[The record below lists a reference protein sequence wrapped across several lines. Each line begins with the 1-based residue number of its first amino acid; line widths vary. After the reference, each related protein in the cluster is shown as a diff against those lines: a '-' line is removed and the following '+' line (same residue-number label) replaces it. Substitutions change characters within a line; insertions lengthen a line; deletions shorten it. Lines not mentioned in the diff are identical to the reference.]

1 MASRNL
7 ALNKFLTFE
16 RPVFSKAVRV
26 CNFLRG
32 GRKEKKGAGE
42 MITTVRTCVV
52 AQVKRKRETSNQPF
66 LSLTAD
72 RVKIQVRRKESF
84 LLTAL
89 SETSSMRREEELR
102 PYTCCHEA
110 KKCSIHTWGGWKY
123 LNVGR
128 NLLLCVYV
136 SVSRDLNNPG
146 RTHRFPLIQ
155 RAPS

>member
-1 MASRNL
+1 MACNWSWKKEKRQSISLHIWKKRTANALQYTNMASRNL

-110 KKCSIHTWGGWKY
+110 KKCSIHT
-123 LNVGR
+123 
-128 NLLLCVYV
+128 
-136 SVSRDLNNPG
+136 
-146 RTHRFPLIQ
+146 
-155 RAPS
+155 

>member
-1 MASRNL
+1 MACNWPWKKEKRQSISLHIWKKRTANALQSVLYSTNMTSRNS

-84 LLTAL
+84 LSTAL

-110 KKCSIHTWGGWKY
+110 KKCSIHT
-123 LNVGR
+123 
-128 NLLLCVYV
+128 
-136 SVSRDLNNPG
+136 
-146 RTHRFPLIQ
+146 
-155 RAPS
+155 